1 MISNW
6 KKFNESDDNLKEIL
20 LDNFSKIREVFYE
33 FEDMKM
39 ISYSF
44 SKYSSKPIPLLNIS
58 GNSPISCGYV
68 FRPGGDQN
76 ESEKINQFIEFV
88 EPQIRVMKNNLVR
101 CNVDI
106 KFPTIDKDC
115 TIGPDGILLF
125 EDLLTANSRLIGMG
139 YNVEL
144 SLNGS
149 HPDYKPM
156 IFRIKFELK

>member
-6 KKFNESDDNLKEIL
+6 QKFNESDDNLKEIL

-44 SKYSSKPIPLLNIS
+44 TKYS

-68 FRPGGDQN
+68 FTPGQDQN
-76 ESEKINQFIEFV
+76 ESEKINHFIEFV
-88 EPQIRVMKNNLVR
+88 EPQIRLMKNNLVR
-101 CNVDI
+101 LNVDI

-125 EDLLTANSRLIGMG
+125 EDLLTANSRLIDMG

-156 IFRIKFELK
+156 MFKIKFELK

>member
-6 KKFNESDDNLKEIL
+6 QKFNESDNNLKEIL

-33 FEDMKM
+33 FEDMNM
-39 ISYSF
+39 VSYSF
-44 SKYSSKPIPLLNIS
+44 NKYIGSAA
-58 GNSPISCGYV
+58 ISCGYV
-68 FRPGGDQN
+68 FTPGQYQN
-76 ESEKINQFIEFV
+76 ETERINHFIEFV
-88 EPQIRVMKNNLVR
+88 EPQISSLLGGNLVR
-101 CNVDI
+101 LNVDI
-106 KFPTIDKDC
+106 KFPTIDNFC

-156 IFRIKFELK
+156 MFKIKFELK

>member
-20 LDNFSKIREVFYE
+20 LDNFSNIREVFYE

-44 SKYSSKPIPLLNIS
+44 TKYL
-58 GNSPISCGYV
+58 GDSPASCGYV
-68 FRPGGDQN
+68 FTPGQNQN
-76 ESEKINQFIEFV
+76 ENHFIEFV
-88 EPQIRVMKNNLVR
+88 EPQIRLMKNNLVR
-101 CNVDI
+101 LNVDI

-125 EDLLTANSRLIGMG
+125 EDLLTANSRLIDMG

-156 IFRIKFELK
+156 MFKIKFELK

>member
-6 KKFNESDDNLKEIL
+6 QKFNESDDNLKEIL

-44 SKYSSKPIPLLNIS
+44 SKYSKTMIN
-58 GNSPISCGYV
+58 NSPISCGYV
-68 FRPGGDQN
+68 FTPGQDQN
-76 ESEKINQFIEFV
+76 ESEKINHFIEFV
-88 EPQIRVMKNNLVR
+88 EPQIRLMKNNLVR
-101 CNVDI
+101 LNVDI

-125 EDLLTANSRLIGMG
+125 DDILSANSRLIGMG

-156 IFRIKFELK
+156 MFKIKFELK

>member
-6 KKFNESDDNLKEIL
+6 QKFNESDDNLKEIL

-44 SKYSSKPIPLLNIS
+44 NKYSS
-58 GNSPISCGYV
+58 SPIANGYV
-68 FRPGGDQN
+68 FTPGQYQN
-76 ESEKINQFIEFV
+76 ETERINHFIEFV
-88 EPQIRVMKNNLVR
+88 EPQISSLLNSNLIR
-101 CNVDI
+101 LNVHMR
-106 KFPTIDKDC
+106 FPTIDKDC

-125 EDLLTANSRLIGMG
+125 DDILSANSKLIGMG

-156 IFRIKFELK
+156 MFKIKFELK

>member
-6 KKFNESDDNLKEIL
+6 QKFNESDDNLKEIL

-44 SKYSSKPIPLLNIS
+44 TKYS

-68 FRPGGDQN
+68 FTPGQDQN
-76 ESEKINQFIEFV
+76 ESEKINHFIEFV
-88 EPQIRVMKNNLVR
+88 EPQIRLMDNNLVR

-106 KFPTIDKDC
+106 KFPTIDNFC

-125 EDLLTANSRLIGMG
+125 EDLLTANSRLIDMG

-156 IFRIKFELK
+156 MFKIKFELK

>member
-6 KKFNESDDNLKEIL
+6 QKFNESDDNLKEIL

-44 SKYSSKPIPLLNIS
+44 TKYLS
-58 GNSPISCGYV
+58 NSPISCGYV
-68 FRPGGDQN
+68 FRPGGDQ
-76 ESEKINQFIEFV
+76 SEKINHFIEFV
-88 EPQIRVMKNNLVR
+88 EPQIRLMKNNLVR

-156 IFRIKFELK
+156 MFKIKFELK

>member
-6 KKFNESDDNLKEIL
+6 QKFNESDDNLKEIL

-44 SKYSSKPIPLLNIS
+44 TKYLGDSTA
-58 GNSPISCGYV
+58 SCGYV
-68 FRPGGDQN
+68 FTPGQDQN
-76 ESEKINQFIEFV
+76 ESEKINHFIEFV
-88 EPQIRVMKNNLVR
+88 EPQIRLMENNLVR

-106 KFPTIDKDC
+106 KFPTIDNFC

-125 EDLLTANSRLIGMG
+125 EDLLTANSRLIDMG

-156 IFRIKFELK
+156 MFKIKFELK

>member
-6 KKFNESDDNLKEIL
+6 QKFNESDDNLKEIL

-44 SKYSSKPIPLLNIS
+44 TKYASNLPRTIT
-58 GNSPISCGYV
+58 PISCGYV
-68 FRPGGDQN
+68 FTPGGDQN
-76 ESEKINQFIEFV
+76 ESEKINHFIEFV
-88 EPQIRVMKNNLVR
+88 EPQIRLMKNNLVR
-101 CNVDI
+101 LNVDI

-156 IFRIKFELK
+156 MFKIKFELK

>member
-1 MISNW
+1 MIDNW
-6 KKFNESDDNLKEIL
+6 QKFNESDDNLKEIL

-33 FEDMKM
+33 FEDMEM

-44 SKYSSKPIPLLNIS
+44 TKYS

-68 FRPGGDQN
+68 FTPGQYQN
-76 ESEKINQFIEFV
+76 EAERINHFIEFV
-88 EPQIRVMKNNLVR
+88 EPQISSLLNSNLVR

-125 EDLLTANSRLIGMG
+125 EDLLTANNKLIGMG
-139 YNVEL
+139 YNVVL

-156 IFRIKFELK
+156 MFKIKFELK

>member
-6 KKFNESDDNLKEIL
+6 QKFNESDDNLKEIL

-44 SKYSSKPIPLLNIS
+44 NKYS

-68 FRPGGDQN
+68 FTPGQNQN
-76 ESEKINQFIEFV
+76 ESDKINHFIEFV
-88 EPQIRVMKNNLVR
+88 EPQIRLMKNNLVR
-101 CNVDI
+101 LNVDI

-125 EDLLTANSRLIGMG
+125 DDILSANSKLIGMG

-156 IFRIKFELK
+156 MFKIKFELK

>member
-6 KKFNESDDNLKEIL
+6 QKFNESDDNLKEIL

-33 FEDMKM
+33 FEDMNM
-39 ISYSF
+39 VSF
-44 SKYSSKPIPLLNIS
+44 SFTKYLDD
-58 GNSPISCGYV
+58 SPASCGYV
-68 FRPGGDQN
+68 FTPGQDQN
-76 ESEKINQFIEFV
+76 ESEINQFIEFV

-101 CNVDI
+101 LNVDI
-106 KFPTIDKDC
+106 KFPTIDNFC

-156 IFRIKFELK
+156 MFKIKFELK

>member
-1 MISNW
+1 MIDNW
-6 KKFNESDDNLKEIL
+6 QKFNESDDNLKEIL

-44 SKYSSKPIPLLNIS
+44 TKYS
-58 GNSPISCGYV
+58 GNSPITMVGYV
-68 FRPGGDQN
+68 FTPGQDQN

-88 EPQIRVMKNNLVR
+88 EPQIRLMKNNLAR
-101 CNVDI
+101 LNVDI

-115 TIGPDGILLF
+115 TIGTDGILLF
-125 EDLLTANSRLIGMG
+125 DDILSANSRLIGMG

-156 IFRIKFELK
+156 MFKIKFELK

>member
-6 KKFNESDDNLKEIL
+6 QKFNESDNNLKEIL

-44 SKYSSKPIPLLNIS
+44 NKYSSKPIPLLNIS
-58 GNSPISCGYV
+58 GDSPISCGYV

-76 ESEKINQFIEFV
+76 ETEGINHFIEFV
-88 EPQIRVMKNNLVR
+88 EPQIRSMKNNLVR
-101 CNVDI
+101 LNVDI

-125 EDLLTANSRLIGMG
+125 DDILSANSKLIGMG

-156 IFRIKFELK
+156 MFKIKFELK